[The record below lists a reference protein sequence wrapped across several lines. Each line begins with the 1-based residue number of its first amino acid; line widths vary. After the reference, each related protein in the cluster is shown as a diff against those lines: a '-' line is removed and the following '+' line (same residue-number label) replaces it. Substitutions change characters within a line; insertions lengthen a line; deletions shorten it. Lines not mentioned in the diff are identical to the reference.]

1 MQKCNVYN
9 GNDRFFVPSFS
20 FSFAIIWKVQTTK
33 CRTIAISA
41 ILCFLQPS
49 SCGGRYTYL
58 TTPPPPELYT
68 LVQSATMLPILRI
81 RKGKSS
87 SSSMRISWQLCKEE
101 RCKHVSRLGV
111 HEFVSPLAV
120 VASGYKARLIAAQCC
135 QTPRITPHSWN
146 IDLIPLNSQNCLRVI
161 FKRFKCRKTCVVV

>member
-1 MQKCNVYN
+1 MVMT
-9 GNDRFFVPSFS
+9 DFSPFFFVKLCNYLKSANHKVPDDCHLSDSLF
-20 FSFAIIWKVQTTK
+20 FTAIIMWWTLHL
-33 CRTIAISA
+33 SNY
-41 ILCFLQPS
+41 S
-49 SCGGRYTYL
+49 
-58 TTPPPPELYT
+58 PPPPELYT

-120 VASGYKARLIAAQCC
+120 VASGYKARLITAQCC

-146 IDLIPLNSQNCLRVI
+146 IDLIPLTLNTVFVWYSNDSSVER
-161 FKRFKCRKTCVVV
+161 RA